1 MASFAENPNRRY
13 NDYVGMPTDTYA
25 AVGLFKQGMYE
36 QGIQQIQ
43 TALSTVAGL
52 EIARDV
58 DKQYLNSKVSEV
70 TSKINGIAGGDWS
83 NKNLVSK
90 ATGIA
95 TTVAKDEYVQNAV
108 YSTAEYKNR
117 LETLKK
123 VREKGDGYSPQ
134 NEWDY
139 LNDVNSWMTDPTV
152 GKKLGHKEYSNYVD
166 LNETALKYF
175 KDKHPNTIVKQN
187 PVTGEMAAYVL
198 NEGKETYISASDVQN
213 EFRAMVFSDPR
224 LSNQLRINT
233 QFNLQGQDPSKYFEK
248 LDKAYTKNIDALNKK
263 KDELIKEKSTIT
275 DPATIALYEKEI
287 KNLENS
293 SIPSLNS
300 RYNEIKESYKKDPN
314 SFMYQTEQENYFA
327 SVGEHYAY
335 SQSEHKLVEN
345 PIGKIAYEH
354 QKDEREF
361 ELKWAKLRQ
370 DEEIARNKNK
380 GTDSTFFGVGGLQP
394 YDAVNF
400 ANDVQ
405 MQTKKVET
413 DLVTLLQMDDAGS
426 QYIQPVTNPDGSQGY
441 KITDPIKAKEFALER
456 SKFYQENRGNDL
468 ALANAWRKY
477 ADDVKNV
484 STNQKAIINAEKE
497 FYASNPDLKEKIK
510 DLKLDDPNT
519 VVGTLN
525 NQSYTQKDIL
535 GAISKYNS
543 IKNQDVKNA
552 LKTMPE
558 KEAVLIYNLYI
569 RDNPG
574 KTFLNSP
581 IIAAMTADPSSKS
594 SLIHPEM
601 GVFSGRYYSQEG
613 DKIWKALNKTKDVL
627 GNEVFKKKTEF
638 MNNKLGQHFK
648 NENNYFHP
656 LNYEDKNDKANA
668 LTTINTI
675 ANGTGF
681 GQLLPEEYFKNAE
694 STSIATKKGT
704 SEGHDVIVYLSNPSV
719 NGGVV
724 QEIPMSLKNASL
736 IDPSIKDVY
745 TPKTKME
752 KQLMTVPLTERIRID
767 KNKPPYESSV
777 VGDFLLNS
785 YVRVNPT
792 DNSISVVVD
801 VIKQKPDGGKEVL
814 SLPANNSFIN
824 YTAAETYLNSL
835 KNPTIL
841 QKQFELYQK

>member
-1 MASFAENPNRRY
+1 MANWADTRERKYSE
-13 NDYVGMPTDTYA
+13 YVGAPVDTYFA
-25 AVGLFKQGMYE
+25 TGMYKQSMYE

-58 DKQYLNSKVSEV
+58 DKNYLNSKVSEV
-70 TSKINGIAGGDWS
+70 TSKINSIGGGDWS

-95 TTVAKDEYVQNAV
+95 TTVAKDQYVQDAV
-108 YSTAEYKNR
+108 YSTEEYKNR

-139 LNDVNSWMTDPTV
+139 LNDVNAWMSDPAV
-152 GKKLGHKEYSNYVD
+152 GKKLGHKEYANYVD

-175 KDKHPNTIVKQN
+175 KDKHPNTIVRQN

-198 NEGKETYISASDVQN
+198 NEGKETYISATDVQN
-213 EFRAMVFSDPR
+213 EFRAMVSSDPK

-233 QFNLQGQDPSKYFEK
+233 QFNLQGQDPAKYFGR
-248 LDKAYTKNIDALNKK
+248 LDEAYKKNIDALGKK
-263 KDELIKEKSTIT
+263 KEELLKEKSTIT
-275 DPATIALYEKEI
+275 DPELIASYEKQI
-287 KNLENS
+287 KELESS
-293 SIPSLNS
+293 SIPSLNNK
-300 RYNEIKESYKKDPN
+300 YNQIKDSYLKDPA

-327 SVGEHYAY
+327 SIGDHYAY

-345 PIGKIAYEH
+345 PVGKIAYEH
-354 QKDEREF
+354 AKDEKEF

-370 DEEIARNKNK
+370 DEEIAKNKNK
-380 GTDSTFFGVGGLQP
+380 APDAASFGVGPLNN
-394 YDAVNF
+394 YDAVSF

-405 MQTKKVET
+405 NQSKKVES
-413 DLVTLLQMDDAGS
+413 DLVTLLQMDDAGAK
-426 QYIQPVTNPDGSQGY
+426 YIQPVTNPDGSQGY

-477 ADDVKNV
+477 ADDVKEVNK
-484 STNQKAIINAEKE
+484 NQKAIIDSENE

-525 NQSYTQKDIL
+525 NQSYTQKDVL

-656 LNYEDKNDKANA
+656 LNYEDKNDKTNA

-694 STSIATKKGT
+694 ATSIATKKGT
-704 SEGHDVIVYLSNPSV
+704 SEGHDVIVYLSNPNV
-719 NGGVV
+719 NGGAV

-792 DNSISVVVD
+792 DNSISIVSD
-801 VIKQKPDGGKEVL
+801 IIKTNPDGTKKVL
-814 SLPANNSFIN
+814 SLPANNSFTN
-824 YTAAETYLNSL
+824 YTAAEIYLNSL
-835 KNPTIL
+835 KNPTTL